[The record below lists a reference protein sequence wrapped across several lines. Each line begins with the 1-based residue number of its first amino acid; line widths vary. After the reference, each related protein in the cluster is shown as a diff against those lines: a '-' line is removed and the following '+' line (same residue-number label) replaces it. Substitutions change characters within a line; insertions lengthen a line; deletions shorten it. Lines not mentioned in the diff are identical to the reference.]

1 MLYYIKDFDAI
12 KRGFIFCLL
21 GSDRPILESLNPN
34 FNDQRDALTN
44 QFEGMSS
51 TPFTYEQYEATR
63 RRLVEY
69 INDHLTPT
77 DKAFLLGF
85 EDGTPDWD
93 ASEYRDFLHYPSVQ
107 WKLLNIRKLKEK
119 NPQKHKDSISKLQ
132 KYLAL

>member
-1 MLYYIKDFDAI
+1 M
-12 KRGFIFCLL
+12 
-21 GSDRPILESLNPN
+21 ESLNPN

-93 ASEYRDFLHYPSVQ
+93 ASEYRDFQHYPSIQ
-107 WKLLNIRKLKEK
+107 WKLLNIRKLKGK
-119 NPQKHKDSISKLQ
+119 NPQKHEDGIIKLQ
-132 KYLAL
+132 NYFGF

>member
-1 MLYYIKDFDAI
+1 MCIRD
-12 KRGFIFCLL
+12 RL

-93 ASEYRDFLHYPSVQ
+93 ASESVSYTHLDVYKRQ
-107 WKLLNIRKLKEK
+107 LFFR
-119 NPQKHKDSISKLQ
+119 PDPCQ
-132 KYLAL
+132 

>member
-34 FNDQRDALTN
+34 FNDQCDALTN

-51 TPFTYEQYEATR
+51 TPFTYEQYEVTR

-85 EDGTPDWD
+85 AGLGRIGIPGFP
-93 ASEYRDFLHYPSVQ
+93 ALSVGSMEATQ
-107 WKLLNIRKLKEK
+107 
-119 NPQKHKDSISKLQ
+119 H
-132 KYLAL
+132 